1 MKQQWMVA
9 LIAAAGV
16 LSGCS
21 KVTAENYAKLDVG
34 MERQEVEQLLGK
46 PDHCE
51 AALGAKSCV
60 WGNGPAEIK
69 VAFAGET
76 AVLFSSKGVY

>member
-9 LIAAAGV
+9 LVAAAGV

-46 PDHCE
+46 PDQCE
-51 AALGAKSCV
+51 AALGAKSCI
-60 WGNGPAEIK
+60 WGDEKRHIK
-69 VAFAGET
+69 VAFAGDT
-76 AVLFSSKGVY
+76 AMLFSSKGAL